1 MAHQQ
6 LLEGFQ
12 IHLVENPL
20 PSRVRGGASEKTV
33 RGYVQDISI
42 FLRWWKQTKGEALTA
57 ASLQA
62 DPFQMHRKVLNDF
75 LSWLQTGKKYRA
87 STVLRY
93 AASLRAFCGYL
104 IYLGLIDHDPT
115 AGLILPDRETP
126 EPKGLTD
133 DQRHRFEAVFLAP
146 WINKTTKRPRAKAV
160 EENVRTEA
168 NLRLIRDKA
177 IAFLMLYAGLRVEEV
192 ERLDIDAITI
202 RPRTGNALIRKG
214 KGFKERE
221 VPLPK
226 PARDALAAW
235 LKEREKLAITNDA
248 LFVNTRRPPY
258 SPLSKRSMQAMIAE
272 AGERAGLDRLDPP
285 VKLTPHVLRHTA
297 AFMLRQ
303 VGVSVEIRAKFLGHS
318 IQTAMRYGSPKA
330 DELQAAARALDDVS
344 TRIR

>member
-1 MAHQQ
+1 MTDRQ

-20 PSRVRGGASEKTV
+20 PSRVRGGASDNTI

-42 FLRWWKQTKGEALTA
+42 FLRWWKQMKGGELTA
-57 ASLQA
+57 ASLQT

-75 LSWLQTGKKYRA
+75 LSWLQTSKKYRA

-104 IYLGLIDHDPT
+104 IHLGLIDHNPT
-115 AGLILPDRETP
+115 MGLSLPERETP

-133 DQRHRFEAVFLAP
+133 DQRSRFEAVFLTP
-146 WINKTTKRPRAKAV
+146 WINKTTKRPRVKAIQ
-160 EENVRTEA
+160 ENVQAEA
-168 NLRLIRDKA
+168 KLRLIRDKA
-177 IAFLMLYAGLRVEEV
+177 IAYLMLYAGLRVEEV
-192 ERLDIDAITI
+192 ERLDLEAVTV
-202 RPRTGNALIRKG
+202 RTHTGSVLIRKG
-214 KGFKERE
+214 KGFRERT

-226 PARDALAAW
+226 PALEPLKPW
-235 LKEREKLAITNDA
+235 LIEREKLEISHDA

-258 SPLSKRSMQAMIAE
+258 KPLSKRSMQAMISE
-272 AGERAGLDRLDPP
+272 AGQRAGLDRRDPP

-330 DELQAAARALDDVS
+330 DELQAAARALDEVA
-344 TRIR
+344 TR

>member
-1 MAHQQ
+1 M
-6 LLEGFQ
+6 LEGFQ

-42 FLRWWKQTKGEALTA
+42 FLRWWKQTKGKELTA

-75 LSWLQTGKKYRA
+75 LSWLQTSKKYRA

-104 IYLGLIDHDPT
+104 IHFGLVDHDPT
-115 AGLILPDRETP
+115 VGLILPDRETP

-146 WINKTTKRPRAKAV
+146 WINKTTKRGRTKAV
-160 EENVRTEA
+160 EESVQAEA
-168 NLRLIRDKA
+168 NIRLIRDKA

-192 ERLDIDAITI
+192 ERLDMDAITI
-202 RPRTGNALIRKG
+202 RPRTGSVLIRKG

-226 PARDALAAW
+226 PARDALDAW
-235 LKEREKLAITNDA
+235 LKEREGLVITHDT
-248 LFVNTRRPPY
+248 LFVNTRRPPLN
-258 SPLSKRSMQAMIAE
+258 PLSKRSMQAMISE
-272 AGERAGLDRLDPP
+272 AGQRAGLDRLDPP

-303 VGVSVEIRAKFLGHS
+303 AGVGLEIRAKFLGHS

-330 DELQAAARALDDVS
+330 DELQAAARALDQVA
-344 TRIR
+344 TR